1 MFWLMSANHTVTDVV
16 DVQDD
21 QGVKGLHEVAHW
33 S

>member
-1 MFWLMSANHTVTDVV
+1 MFWLTANHTVTDVV